1 MTTRNAHARWEG
13 GIKEGK
19 GTIDFG
25 SGGFKGAYSFASRFE
40 EGAGTNPEELLAAAH
55 AGCFAMALSLFL
67 GKAGFKPDYVDA
79 TAYVTIMHKGGG
91 FKITSS
97 RLVCEAKVPGIDQ
110 TTFVQHAESA
120 KANCPI
126 SKALAG
132 AEITL
137 EATLAVQ

>member
-1 MTTRNAHARWEG
+1 MAVRTAEAEWRGTL
-13 GIKEGK
+13 KEG
-19 GTIDFG
+19 TG
-25 SGGFKGAYSFASRFE
+25 SFKSETGSVSGKYSFSSRFE
-40 EGAGTNPEELLAAAH
+40 EGPGTNPEELIGAAH
-55 AGCFAMALSLFL
+55 AGCFAMALSLYL

-79 TAYVTIMHKGGG
+79 TAYVTIMHKGGD

-110 TTFVQHAESA
+110 TTFVRHAESA

-137 EATLAVQ
+137 EATLAV

>member
-13 GIKEGK
+13 GIKEGQ
-19 GTIDFG
+19 GSIDFG

-40 EGAGTNPEELLAAAH
+40 ESAGTNPEELLAAAH
-55 AGCFAMALSLFL
+55 AGCFAMALSLYL

-79 TAYVTIMHKGGG
+79 TAYVTIMHKGGD